1 MKALR
6 HRARRKGELLKLGH
20 RISPDDDRK
29 ELAWAGV
36 ATEQQRA
43 DSLAGIG
50 GLHSSRPTRL
60 PGSRPEVDGDAALR
74 KALTSASTRLSLI
87 LARTRRH
94 LVKAPAGQPSP

>member
-50 GLHSSRPTRL
+50 GFPLEPTDKAA
-60 PGSRPEVDGDAALR
+60 GQQPEVDGDAALR